1 MTASQ
6 AKTTDAGVRGCHG
19 SNLDQGGGGGGGG
32 GGVGTVGEPEL
43 HMLVAIGEPTSLT
56 VVGAIGKPA
65 KFSGGGGGGG
75 VGTIGEP
82 ELHSPHAG
90 CQT

>member
-1 MTASQ
+1 
-6 AKTTDAGVRGCHG
+6 
-19 SNLDQGGGGGGGG
+19 
-32 GGVGTVGEPEL
+32 
-43 HMLVAIGEPTSLT
+43 MLVAIGEPTSLT

-90 CQT
+90 CQR